1 MKYIL
6 KRESAWIVTILTF
19 LLLACWSELDL
30 YAPSFPQMMHY
41 YQTTEQMMQLTL
53 SLNFL
58 GFFFASLLCGPLADA
73 FGRRRV
79 ILGGTALFTLG
90 SVLCV
95 FASNI
100 ELMLLGRLIQGI
112 GVSAPITVC
121 LAVVADIYQGDRQ
134 VALMTRMNSM
144 ITITMAIAPVAG
156 VYLTKH
162 FGWQSNFLVILGMA
176 IMGLT
181 LIWLFLPETLKQSE
195 RRHFNKKSLIQGYVT
210 LLKSKEYMFPALACS
225 FAVTPYFVF
234 IGIMP
239 LLFMEELGISLNQY
253 SFYQGSVVGLFSLL
267 SLTVPSLM
275 SRFDTKL
282 LVGISS
288 LFSITGLLFALLF
301 SMVFPDNAVM
311 ITACMLIYV
320 VGIVLGPTYMF
331 TRAMQVH
338 PDLKACASSLQQSMR
353 MLFMSLGTAIAGS
366 IYNGTFLPVAVVLFV
381 ILFLSLPMT
390 IFVLRKPQAL
400 PSNEP
405 LMAMH

>member
-253 SFYQGSVVGLFSLL
+253 SFYQG
-267 SLTVPSLM
+267 
-275 SRFDTKL
+275 
-282 LVGISS
+282 
-288 LFSITGLLFALLF
+288 
-301 SMVFPDNAVM
+301 
-311 ITACMLIYV
+311 
-320 VGIVLGPTYMF
+320 
-331 TRAMQVH
+331 
-338 PDLKACASSLQQSMR
+338 
-353 MLFMSLGTAIAGS
+353 
-366 IYNGTFLPVAVVLFV
+366 
-381 ILFLSLPMT
+381 
-390 IFVLRKPQAL
+390 
-400 PSNEP
+400 
-405 LMAMH
+405 